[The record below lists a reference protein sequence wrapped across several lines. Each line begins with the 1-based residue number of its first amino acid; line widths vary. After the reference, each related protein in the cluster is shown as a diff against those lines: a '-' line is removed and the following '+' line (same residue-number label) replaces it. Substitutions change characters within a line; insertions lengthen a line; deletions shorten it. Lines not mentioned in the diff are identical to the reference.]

1 MLKAAKGGG
10 VGTPIRWARRL
21 MDQVLLGNVWG
32 PQLDACPRKRGHRAL
47 WRQRHRA
54 PVGVSALAGYDRWR
68 EWFGRPA
75 KPFNQHT
82 LSDHP
87 ILASWSGA
95 CQGCAVPPILPSL
108 RLTAQRQQNRLPRPR
123 FAALT
128 GVRESSLGRI
138 ADYQKPVCR
147 ILGRSADAPGLPVNV
162 PDMLDPACRPDLV
175 INQDDG

>member
-21 MDQVLLGNVWG
+21 MDQVLLGNVRG

-47 WRQRHRA
+47 WRERHRA

-68 EWFGRPA
+68 EWFGRPE

-82 LSDHP
+82 LSDSP

-95 CQGCAVPPILPSL
+95 CQGCAVPPILPSRAL
-108 RLTAQRQQNRLPRPR
+108 RRSADKIGSPAPR
-123 FAALT
+123 FAAST
-128 GVRESSLGRI
+128 GVRALSIGWI
-138 ADYQKPVCR
+138 AVYQKPLLR
-147 ILGRSADAPGLPVNV
+147 ILARSADAPGFPVNV
-162 PDMLDPACRPDLV
+162 PDMLDAACRPDLV